1 MTTQAA
7 EEYLAVGVTT
17 ASAGGMPT
25 SVATLLTLLSRLNQF
40 PQRVALFPLFEE
52 VGEALLT
59 GEKSLADFAGANVIV
74 PRVKI
79 IADGSIQGYTGYL
92 SEPYYQPFKDDA
104 GYRGYPS
111 VARDEL
117 FRQVAG
123 LYQRRIRVAIHCNGD
138 ASIDDGL
145 DAIEAAMEA
154 HPWPEARPLIIHAQM
169 TRKDQ
174 IERMA
179 FLGVTP
185 SFFSA
190 HTYYWGDRHAA
201 IFMGPERAATMS
213 PARWALD
220 AGVRFS
226 SHLDTP
232 VTPMLPLQAV
242 WSQVERESTGG
253 IVIGPSQRIERMPA
267 LRAVTVDA
275 AWQVFLDN
283 EIGSIEPGKRADL
296 VVLSDNPLTA
306 ANLRTIKVDRTVIDG
321 ATVYNRF

>member
-1 MTTQAA
+1 M
-7 EEYLAVGVTT
+7 
-17 ASAGGMPT
+17 
-25 SVATLLTLLSRLNQF
+25 
-40 PQRVALFPLFEE
+40 
-52 VGEALLT
+52 GEALLT

-92 SEPYYQPFKDDA
+92 SEPYYQPFKGDA

-123 LYQRRIRVAIHCNGD
+123 LYQRRIPVAIHCNGD

-179 FLGVTP
+179 SLGVTP

-201 IFMGPERAATMS
+201 IFMGPARAANMS

-220 AGVRFS
+220 AGIRFS

-232 VTPMLPLQAV
+232 GHAYAALAGG
-242 WSQVERESTGG
+242 VESG
-253 IVIGPSQRIERMPA
+253 
-267 LRAVTVDA
+267 RAGEHGRNCDWAFA
-275 AWQVFLDN
+275 AY
-283 EIGSIEPGKRADL
+283 RAHAGA
-296 VVLSDNPLTA
+296 S
-306 ANLRTIKVDRTVIDG
+306 RRDRRCGVAG
-321 ATVYNRF
+321 LHG